1 MIKLLRFM
9 KPYRAILVLV
19 VVLAFAQA
27 IANLYLPTLFA
38 NIVDKGIIG
47 KDIGY
52 IWRTGGIMLLITFG
66 GTVAAV
72 VGIFYSSQVATGFGK
87 IIRAKLFT
95 HVAQFSLHEF
105 DTVSSSSL
113 ITRTTND
120 TTQVQQVMILVLNML
135 ITAPFTLIAGIIL
148 ALNQDVGLAWI
159 LVVAIPILVGA
170 IVILMS
176 KAIPLFRIMQKKL
189 DKLNLILDEGLTGV
203 RVVRAFDR
211 QKYEEQRFDEA
222 NLDLTNVAIRVNRL
236 VASLMPI
243 MMLVLN
249 ISSIAILWFGA
260 IRINNGQMQV
270 GALIAFLQYAM
281 LILFA
286 LLMIS
291 MMFIMLPRAAASADR
306 INEVLE
312 IEPEIKD
319 ADQVKR
325 ADKQK
330 GYVEF
335 QNVTFSYPGAEEPAL
350 SHISF
355 SAAPGE
361 VTAIIGGTGS
371 GKSTLVSL
379 IPRFYDIDS
388 GHLLVDGVDV
398 REMAQEHLRSKMG
411 FVPQK
416 AVLFSGTVAENI
428 RYGKEDATDE
438 EVRHAADV
446 AQATEFISEMKD
458 GFDSIIAQGGTNVSG
473 GQKQRLSIARAL
485 VRKPE
490 IYVFDDTFSAL
501 DFKTDAR
508 LRAALKQETLDA
520 TVLIVAQRVNTV
532 MDADQIIVLEEGRI
546 AGIGTHRELM
556 RSNEVYRE
564 IVSSQL
570 SLEEIDLIPTGNG
583 LRPSS
588 AQPVG
593 EVVIA
598 EEIA

>member
-1 MIKLLRFM
+1 MIKLLRFL
-9 KPYRAILVLV
+9 KPYRAVLVLV

-38 NIVDKGIIG
+38 NIVDNGIIKG
-47 KDIGY
+47 DTGY
-52 IWRTGGIMLLITFG
+52 IWRTGGIMLLITLG
-66 GTVAAV
+66 GTIAAV

-87 IIRAKLFT
+87 IIRARLFT

-105 DTVSSSSL
+105 DTVSTSSL

-120 TTQVQQVMILVLNML
+120 TTQVQQVMILVLNMM

-148 ALNQDVGLAWI
+148 ALNQDVGLTWI
-159 LVVAIPILVGA
+159 LVVIIPILVGT

-176 KAIPLFRIMQKKL
+176 NAIPLFRIMQKKL

-211 QKYEEQRFDEA
+211 KKYEEHRFDEA
-222 NLDLTNVAIRVNRL
+222 NLDLTNVAITVNRL

-243 MMLVLN
+243 MMLCLN
-249 ISSIAILWFGA
+249 VSSIAILWFGA

-306 INEVLE
+306 INEVLA
-312 IEPEIKD
+312 IEPEIND
-319 ADQVKR
+319 PDHVKQ

-335 QNVTFSYPGAEEPAL
+335 QHVTFSYPGAEEPAI

-355 SAAPGE
+355 SAVPGE

-398 REMAQEHLRSKMG
+398 REISQEHLRSKIG
-411 FVPQK
+411 FMPQK
-416 AVLFSGTVAENI
+416 AVLFSGTIAENI

-446 AQATEFISEMKD
+446 AQATEFISEMQD
-458 GFDSIIAQGGTNVSG
+458 GFNSVIAQGGTNVSG

-490 IYVFDDTFSAL
+490 IYVFDDSFSAL
-501 DFKTDAR
+501 DFKTDAK
-508 LRAALKQETLDA
+508 LRAALKQETRES
-520 TVLIVAQRVNTV
+520 TVLIVSQRVSTI
-532 MDADQIIVLEEGRI
+532 MDADQIIVLNEGRI
-546 AGIGTHRELM
+546 AGIGTHRDLM
-556 RSNEVYRE
+556 RSSEVYRE

-570 SLEEIDLIPTGNG
+570 SMEE
-583 LRPSS
+583 
-588 AQPVG
+588 
-593 EVVIA
+593 IA

>member
-1 MIKLLRFM
+1 MIKLLRFL
-9 KPYRAILVLV
+9 KPYRAVLVLV

-27 IANLYLPTLFA
+27 MANLYLPTLFA
-38 NIVDKGIIG
+38 NIVDNGIIKG
-47 KDIGY
+47 DTGY
-52 IWRTGGIMLLITFG
+52 IWRTGGIMLLITLG
-66 GTVAAV
+66 GTIAAV
-72 VGIFYSSQVATGFGK
+72 VGIFFSSQVATGFGK
-87 IIRAKLFT
+87 IIRARLFT

-105 DTVSSSSL
+105 DTVSTSSL

-120 TTQVQQVMILVLNML
+120 TTQVQQVMILALNMM

-148 ALNQDVGLAWI
+148 ALNQDVGLTWI
-159 LVVAIPILVGA
+159 LVVVIPILVGA

-211 QKYEEQRFDEA
+211 KKYEEHRFDEA
-222 NLDLTNVAIRVNRL
+222 NLDLTNVAIKVNRM

-243 MMLVLN
+243 MMLCLN
-249 ISSIAILWFGA
+249 VSSVAILWFGA

-306 INEVLE
+306 INEVLA

-319 ADQVKR
+319 TDHVKQT
-325 ADKQK
+325 DKQK

-350 SHISF
+350 SNISF
-355 SAAPGE
+355 SAVPGE

-379 IPRFYDIDS
+379 IPRFYDIDEGTS
-388 GHLLVDGVDV
+388 GTGGHLLADGVDV
-398 REMAQEHLRSKMG
+398 REMSQEHLRSKIG

-416 AVLFSGTVAENI
+416 AVLFSGTIAENI
-428 RYGKEDATDE
+428 RYGKDDAPEE

-446 AQATEFISEMKD
+446 AQATEFISEMQD
-458 GFDSIIAQGGTNVSG
+458 GFNSVIAQGGTNVSG

-490 IYVFDDTFSAL
+490 IYVFDDSFSAL

-508 LRAALKQETLDA
+508 LRAALKQETRES
-520 TVLIVAQRVNTV
+520 TVLIVSQRVSTI
-532 MDADQIIVLEEGRI
+532 MDADQIIVLDEGRI
-546 AGIGTHRELM
+546 AGIGTHRDLM
-556 RSNEVYRE
+556 RSSEVYRE

-570 SLEEIDLIPTGNG
+570 SLEEI
-583 LRPSS
+583 
-588 AQPVG
+588 
-593 EVVIA
+593 A

>member
-159 LVVAIPILVGA
+159 LVVAIPILVA
-170 IVILMS
+170 SIVILMS

-189 DKLNLILDEGLTGV
+189 DKLNLVLDEGLTGV

-398 REMAQEHLRSKMG
+398 REMAQEHLRSKIG

>member
-9 KPYRAILVLV
+9 KPYRPILVLV
-19 VVLAFAQA
+19 VVLAFLQA
-27 IANLYLPTLFA
+27 MANLYLPTLFA
-38 NIVDKGIIG
+38 NIVDNGIIKG
-47 KDIGY
+47 DTGY
-52 IWRTGGIMLLITFG
+52 IWRTGGIMLLITLG
-66 GTVAAV
+66 GTIAAV
-72 VGIFYSSQVATGFGK
+72 VGIFFSSQVATGFGK
-87 IIRAKLFT
+87 IIRARLFT
-95 HVAQFSLHEF
+95 HVSKFSLHEF
-105 DTVSSSSL
+105 DSVSTSSL

-120 TTQVQQVMILVLNML
+120 TTQVQQVMILALNMM

-148 ALNQDVGLAWI
+148 ALNQDVGLTWI
-159 LVVAIPILVGA
+159 LVVVIPILVGT
-170 IVILMS
+170 IVLLMS
-176 KAIPLFRIMQKKL
+176 QAIPLFRIMQKKL
-189 DKLNLILDEGLTGV
+189 DKLNLVLDEGLTGV

-211 QKYEEQRFDEA
+211 QKYEEHRFDEA
-222 NLDLTNVAIRVNRL
+222 NLDLTNVSIKVNRL

-243 MMLVLN
+243 MMLCLN
-249 ISSIAILWFGA
+249 FSSVAILWFGA

-306 INEVLE
+306 INEVLA

-319 ADQVKR
+319 TDQVKR

-335 QNVTFSYPGAEEPAL
+335 QNVTFSYPGAEEPAI

-355 SAAPGE
+355 SAVPGE

-379 IPRFYDIDS
+379 IPRFYDIDD
-388 GHLLVDGVDV
+388 GTGDHLLVDGVDV
-398 REMAQEHLRSKMG
+398 REMSQEHLRSKIG

-446 AQATEFISEMKD
+446 AQATEFISEMQD
-458 GFDSIIAQGGTNVSG
+458 GFNSVIAQGGTNVSG

-490 IYVFDDTFSAL
+490 IYVFDDSFSAL
-501 DFKTDAR
+501 DFKTDSR
-508 LRAALKQETLDA
+508 LRAALKQETRES
-520 TVLIVAQRVNTV
+520 TVLIVSQRVSTI
-532 MDADQIIVLEEGRI
+532 MDADQIIVLDEGRI
-546 AGIGTHRELM
+546 AGIGTHRDLM
-556 RSNEVYRE
+556 RSSEVYRE

-570 SLEEIDLIPTGNG
+570 SLEEI
-583 LRPSS
+583 
-588 AQPVG
+588 
-593 EVVIA
+593 A